1 MNVRTS
7 RIRVSLAV
15 VSGAMTL
22 ALAGLAMLFAATG
35 AQTPSPQTTPS
46 AADEEAVRAVPRMVV
61 DAWARGDGAG
71 VAAAFTDDVDF
82 IAGDGR
88 LVQGR
93 DAIVPYFQ
101 EQFDGWLA
109 GSRSVAEV
117 VNVRFVR
124 DDVAVVHTLG
134 GIMFPGETE
143 VQPDWVGI
151 QTWVVVKDEGEWRAT
166 AYQNSRVSPDVQVA
180 TPLPE

>member
-1 MNVRTS
+1 MNGRTS
-7 RIRVSLAV
+7 KIRVSLAV
-15 VSGAMTL
+15 ASGAMTL
-22 ALAGLAMLFAATG
+22 VLAGLTMLFAVTG
-35 AQTPSPQTTPS
+35 AQTPSLDVAPT
-46 AADEEAVRAVPRMVV
+46 AADEAAVRAIPRMVV

-71 VAAAFTDDVDF
+71 VAAAFMDDVDF

-134 GIMFPGETE
+134 GIVFPGETE
-143 VQPDWVGI
+143 VQPNWVGI
-151 QTWVVVKDEGEWRAT
+151 QTWIVVEDEGEWRAT
-166 AYQNSRVSPDVQVA
+166 AYQNSRVSPDVQAA